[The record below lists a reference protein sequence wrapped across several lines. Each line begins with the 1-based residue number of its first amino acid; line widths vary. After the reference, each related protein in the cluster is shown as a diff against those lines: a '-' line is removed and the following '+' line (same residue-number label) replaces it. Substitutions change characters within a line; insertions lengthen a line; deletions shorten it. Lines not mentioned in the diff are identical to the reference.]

1 MGTCAAR
8 PRHRART
15 RACLRRHVSGT
26 IVHVIADLFSQ
37 VPLSVWLAL
46 GALALIFAV
55 AFVKDS
61 LARTKGL
68 GPAPLDVR
76 KAGQEDHRRT
86 SGMRSPRIIP

>member
-26 IVHVIADLFSQ
+26 IVHVIADLFSH

-61 LARTKGL
+61 LARTGARAAGRSQGWPG
-68 GPAPLDVR
+68 GPV
-76 KAGQEDHRRT
+76 E
-86 SGMRSPRIIP
+86 